1 MFHGKNNQSPRY
13 SLVRLHQ
20 RCRDHFI
27 VLSVW
32 VHMTQMASV
41 WTPCIFASKLK
52 YSGKSGNLRMFRFS
66 RRPDYI
72 PLEISRC
79 PGSFYMFKCSAAGKT
94 GKFKRIDNKLPF
106 SHLISRFLRKRW
118 DWVYYIS
125 RFFYSLLC
133 QATTTWLYSSAPSFL
148 LLLWWIPDFY
158 PTWLTGRALNIW
170 NCITRF
176 PRCLSKGNS
185 ILK

>member
-1 MFHGKNNQSPRY
+1 MKLPYSNKSESINQ
-13 SLVRLHQ
+13 SLVRMHQ

-41 WTPCIFASKLK
+41 WTTCIFASKLK
-52 YSGKSGNLRMFRFS
+52 YSGKSGNLRMFWFS

-94 GKFKRIDNKLPF
+94 GTFKRIDNKLPF
-106 SHLISRFLRKRW
+106 SHLISQLVFNFAIFKETSELSVLNFAIFL
-118 DWVYYIS
+118 
-125 RFFYSLLC
+125 FFIM
-133 QATTTWLYSSAPSFL
+133 SSYDDLDVFVS
-148 LLLWWIPDFY
+148 
-158 PTWLTGRALNIW
+158 
-170 NCITRF
+170 
-176 PRCLSKGNS
+176 S
-185 ILK
+185 